1 MPSKIDPEV
10 ANLFSETLGARK
22 YYAEPPPPKS
32 LTPAIRLDPQLV
44 KKIADRVAIFSNMPQ
59 DALLA
64 TLGIGE
70 VCPFR
75 TGDLLF
81 REKDTGSSFYV
92 VITGTVAV
100 QKLRDGKPVVM
111 ASLGVGECFG
121 EMALVRDDVRT
132 ASVVAQTDCVT
143 LCFQRD
149 KIDTYPSIAS
159 VIYKNIAS
167 VLARR
172 LDERNISLTDLMA
185 KAQGGTRGA

>member
-1 MPSKIDPEV
+1 MASKVDPEI
-10 ANLFSETLGARK
+10 ANLLSADIGARK
-22 YYAEPPPPKS
+22 YYVEPPQPKA
-32 LTPAIRLDPQLV
+32 LTPAIRLDAHIV
-44 KKIADRVAIFSNMPQ
+44 KKIADRVAIFANMPH

-64 TLGIGE
+64 TLGLGE
-70 VCPFR
+70 VCQFKA
-75 TGDLLF
+75 GDLLF
-81 REKDTGSSFYV
+81 REKDTGSTFYV
-92 VITGTVAV
+92 VLTGAVDV
-100 QKLRDGKPVVM
+100 QKKREGKPIVM
-111 ASLGVGECFG
+111 ATLRVGECFG

-143 LCFQRD
+143 LCFERE

-185 KAQGGTRGA
+185 KNQTGTSGA